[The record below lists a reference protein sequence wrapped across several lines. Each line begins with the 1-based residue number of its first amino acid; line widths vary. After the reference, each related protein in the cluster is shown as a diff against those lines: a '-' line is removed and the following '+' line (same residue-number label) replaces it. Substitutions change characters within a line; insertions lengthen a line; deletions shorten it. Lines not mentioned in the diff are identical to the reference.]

1 MNYVTCF
8 CLVILN
14 RPALGG
20 TFTAASPPCPGRSPL
35 PGRKPGSLAL
45 GALVS
50 GRVNSK
56 RCCVLAPQV
65 GEGDCG
71 EETLEEQP
79 ILFELPYV

>member
-1 MNYVTCF
+1 MFLPRDPEPTS
-8 CLVILN
+8 
-14 RPALGG
+14 LGRDLHCSLPTVPG
-20 TFTAASPPCPGRSPL
+20 KIAAPGQEAWQ
-35 PGRKPGSLAL
+35 PGPGCA
-45 GALVS
+45 S

-79 ILFELPYV
+79 ILFELAYV